1 MENFPKNNSEII
13 LTPEQQLEK
22 SANYEGNHF
31 LLLIER
37 LNNPQIFE
45 RLVNDIYED
54 QTTVDYSKS
63 EYVSPDYLE
72 YLNQGEEKIKKDIE
86 KELKEAFAS
95 TSHSTEII
103 FSKRGWLNSGKG
115 SEGTGYV
122 GISLTEGSLFKET
135 ETELLKNIVEAHE
148 KGHVIRNYDIDS
160 GFAKKLQSVFDFDLF
175 NPSKEDLEF
184 IKSSLTGG
192 EDFSDEKIIEL
203 AKEYFNYPWEIIERM
218 SQIKNY
224 FGMSGT
230 EEFTQ
235 EHLNYVKENYIKDTG
250 MVDFQI
256 KPFFDSIIDDEKFIK
271 FMNTLG
277 I

>member
-13 LTPEQQLEK
+13 PTPEKQLEK

-37 LNNPQIFE
+37 LNNPEIFE
-45 RLVNDIYED
+45 RLVNDMYED

-63 EYVSPDYLE
+63 DYVNPDYLA
-72 YLNQGEEKIKKDIE
+72 YLNQGEEKIKSDIK
-86 KELKEAFAS
+86 KELMQAFES
-95 TSHSTEII
+95 TSHSTGII
-103 FSKRGWLNSGKG
+103 FSERGWLNSGKG
-115 SEGTGYV
+115 SEGTGHV

-135 ETELLKNIVEAHE
+135 EHLKNIAEAHE
-148 KGHVIRNYDIDS
+148 KGHVIRNYDTDS
-160 GFAKKLQSVFDFDLF
+160 DFTKKLQSVFNFNLF
-175 NPSKEDLEF
+175 NPNKEDLEF
-184 IKSSLTGG
+184 IKSSLTGE
-192 EDFSDEKIIEL
+192 EDFSDEKLTEL
-203 AKEYFNYPWEIIERM
+203 IKEYFNFPWEIIERM

-235 EHLNYVKENYIKDTG
+235 EHLDYVRENYIKDTG
-250 MVDFQI
+250 MLHFQI

>member
-1 MENFPKNNSEII
+1 MENFPKNNTEII
-13 LTPEQQLEK
+13 PVPEQQLEK

-54 QTTVDYSKS
+54 QTTVDHSKS
-63 EYVSPDYLE
+63 DYVNPDYLE

-103 FSKRGWLNSGKG
+103 FSERGWLNSSNG
-115 SEGTGYV
+115 SEGTGQV
-122 GISLTEGSLFKET
+122 GISLTEDSLFKET
-135 ETELLKNIVEAHE
+135 EHLKNIAEAHE
-148 KGHVIRNYDIDS
+148 KGHVIRNYDTDS
-160 GFAKKLQSVFDFDLF
+160 DFTKKLQSVFDFNLF
-175 NPSKEDLEF
+175 NPNKEDLEF
-184 IKSSLTGG
+184 IKSSLTGE
-192 EDFSDEKIIEL
+192 EDFSDEKLTEL
-203 AKEYFNYPWEIIERM
+203 IKEYFNFPWEIIERM

-230 EEFTQ
+230 EKFTQ
-235 EHLNYVKENYIKDTG
+235 EHLDYVRENYIKDTG
-250 MVDFQI
+250 MINFQI
-256 KPFFDSIIDDEKFIK
+256 KPFFDSIVDDEKFIK